1 MEDSPWNLPEPEAET
16 AAEPG
21 EPRPPDA
28 YELAMQAARSGRPQ
42 DGIEILMRE
51 LGQERSGRGRF
62 NRKVQLSQLCVSA
75 GHDMIALPMLQEL
88 AAEIE
93 RRKLEDWETPDL
105 VARPLALLY
114 QCLGKQGDS
123 EQRSKLYAWICR
135 LDPLMAHQLFRGK
148 TFRGIV
154 SRENMARWE
163 PEQTV
168 TQSVLERLID
178 RDPQGL
184 AEPPPTRNHSVRL
197 LRASVRR
204 DLEWL
209 LNTRRIPEPAG
220 EEFPKSA
227 RSLYNFG
234 LPDLNALNWESS
246 RDRHAPG
253 ARGAGGA
260 AVFEPRLRGM
270 QVVPLEPVPGSPHV
284 MRFQIEGLLDMDPT
298 PEHIS
303 FDTTLQLSSG
313 EYQVKGD
320 SSAG

>member
-1 MEDSPWNLPEPEAET
+1 
-16 AAEPG
+16 
-21 EPRPPDA
+21 
-28 YELAMQAARSGRPQ
+28 
-42 DGIEILMRE
+42 
-51 LGQERSGRGRF
+51 
-62 NRKVQLSQLCVSA
+62 
-75 GHDMIALPMLQEL
+75 
-88 AAEIE
+88 
-93 RRKLEDWETPDL
+93 
-105 VARPLALLY
+105 
-114 QCLGKQGDS
+114 
-123 EQRSKLYAWICR
+123 
-135 LDPLMAHQLFRGK
+135 
-148 TFRGIV
+148 
-154 SRENMARWE
+154 MARWE

-178 RDPQGL
+178 RDPAGVT
-184 AEPPPTRNHSVRL
+184 EPPPTRAQSVRL

-220 EEFPKSA
+220 TEFPELA

-246 RDRHAPG
+246 RDRTRL
-253 ARGAGGA
+253 ARVVQEALTI
-260 AVFEPRLRGM
+260 FEPRMKGIN
-270 QVVPLEPVPGSPHV
+270 VIPLEPAPGSPHV
-284 MRFQIEGLLDMDPT
+284 MRFQIEGLLLMDPS